1 MTHTEVTF
9 DTFPLAFIGR
19 DQGGLFIDGDWIESK
34 DLSDEGV
41 KYLTTGN
48 VGVGEFKEQGSGFIS
63 EETFVKLRCTEVLPG
78 DILISRLN
86 LPVGRACIVPDL
98 GHRLVTS
105 VDNVIVRPSA
115 SFDRRYLV
123 FLLSTPHHLE
133 STSNLARGTTMQRIS
148 RSALG
153 RIRLAIPD
161 LATQR
166 QIADFL
172 DRETARIDL
181 LIEKKQRLV
190 ALLGEK
196 VRSDIHDLFHSLD
209 AQTWRIRHL
218 GKVKNGAGFPV
229 ELQGDASNEIPFFKV
244 KHLAVNG
251 LDLRITDSDDTIT
264 KETAR
269 TLRATVFPSGTIV
282 FAKIGAALLLGRF
295 SMLGVEGCIDNNL
308 AAFVVNKRLVDP
320 DYLLLCFERFEMQLM
335 VQPGAVPSLSTE
347 KFINQSVP
355 LSSLDGQ
362 RELVEQVRRAVQRN
376 GRIVQRTQDSIDR
389 LKEYRSALIT
399 AAVTGQIDVSTYA
412 KSGTPDRRLD
422 AIQEEMSA

>member
-347 KFINQSVP
+347 KFINQ
-355 LSSLDGQ
+355 DGQ

>member
-1 MTHTEVTF
+1 MTM
-9 DTFPLAFIGR
+9 
-19 DQGGLFIDGDWIESK
+19 
-34 DLSDEGV
+34 
-41 KYLTTGN
+41 
-48 VGVGEFKEQGSGFIS
+48 
-63 EETFVKLRCTEVLPG
+63 
-78 DILISRLN
+78 
-86 LPVGRACIVPDL
+86 
-98 GHRLVTS
+98 HRLRDVALVLTS
-105 VDNVIVRPSA
+105 NVDKIIDPNEHPVRLCNYVDVYKNNFIHNHMPFKPGSATAAEMKKFRVQVDDVIITKDSETADDIGVPALVKSTADDLVCGYHLSILRA
-115 SFDRRYLV
+115 DRRRMIGPFLYWH
-123 FLLSTPHHLE
+123 LLSKKSQEDFGNAANGVTRYGL
-133 STSNLARGTTMQRIS
+133 T
-148 RSALG
+148 LG
-153 RIRLAIPD
+153 GIKSIPINVPD

-166 QIADFL
+166 EIADFL

-181 LIEKKQRLV
+181 LMEKKQRLV

-209 AQTWRIRHL
+209 AETWRIRHL

-251 LDLRITDSDDTIT
+251 LDQRITESDDTIT

-308 AAFVVNKRLVDP
+308 AAFVVNERLVDP

-335 VQPGAVPSLSTE
+335 VQAGAVPSLSTE

-355 LSSLDGQ
+355 LPSLGDQ
-362 RELVEQVRRAVQRN
+362 RALVEQVRRAVQRN

-399 AAVTGQIDVSTYA
+399 AAVTGQIEVESYA

-422 AIQEEMSA
+422 TIQEEMGA